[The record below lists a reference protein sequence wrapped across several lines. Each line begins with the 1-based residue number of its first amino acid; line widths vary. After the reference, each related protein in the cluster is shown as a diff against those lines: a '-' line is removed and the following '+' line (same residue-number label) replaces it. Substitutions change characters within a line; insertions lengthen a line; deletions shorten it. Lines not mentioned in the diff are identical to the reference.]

1 MQRSQRRR
9 APAATTFASTF
20 PPPSLPGRLQLTG
33 DVEEADLRSRL
44 EQLLSDLVLPVPR
57 EWRCRAGESQARSG
71 GSAAMRSC
79 LLNPDDCNASLMP
92 LTRLSSKLA
101 RLITGAL
108 AWVTLAGGGAAAGA
122 AMAAGEVGG
131 WAGDEGRP
139 SVRAAAILQR
149 CERGNK

>member
-1 MQRSQRRR
+1 MQRSQRRRRR

-20 PPPSLPGRLQLTG
+20 PPTRLPGRLQRTG

-57 EWRCRAGESQARSG
+57 EGRGGACKSQARSG
-71 GSAAMRSC
+71 GAAAMRSYLHNPNRLRR
-79 LLNPDDCNASLMP
+79 LLLPPAH
-92 LTRLSSKLA
+92 LSSKLA

-122 AMAAGEVGG
+122 AMAAGGVGG
-131 WAGDEGRP
+131 
-139 SVRAAAILQR
+139 
-149 CERGNK
+149 